1 MRVTQKLDYASR
13 ALVHLAKQHDGQSV
27 VRADDIAENESIP
40 SSFLAQI
47 LNELKRTGMITSRR
61 GKTGGWKLT
70 ESPDKITLLQVV
82 EALEPESLSEST
94 SENHN
99 NPISPIWEEIQQA
112 TRNILDSANLE
123 SLASDS
129 EPMFYI

>member
-1 MRVTQKLDYASR
+1 
-13 ALVHLAKQHDGQSV
+13 
-27 VRADDIAENESIP
+27 
-40 SSFLAQI
+40 
-47 LNELKRTGMITSRR
+47 MITSRR